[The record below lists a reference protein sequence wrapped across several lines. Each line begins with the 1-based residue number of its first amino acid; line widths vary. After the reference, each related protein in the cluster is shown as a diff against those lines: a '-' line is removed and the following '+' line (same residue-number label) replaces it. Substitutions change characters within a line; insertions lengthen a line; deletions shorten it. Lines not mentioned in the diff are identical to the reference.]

1 MRAMQEI
8 LLVDGYN
15 IIHAWSDLKTTAEY
29 SLEDARHALLE
40 IMQDYQGYSGY
51 RIIVVFDAHMIPG
64 GLEKKEIIGGVE
76 VVYTRENE
84 TADRYIERFVDG
96 LSEYVRVMVA
106 TSDYLQQT
114 IVMSRGAVR
123 ISARELLEQVRLF
136 KRDIKKE
143 YLDKPEPKS
152 NTLEEWASP
161 EVAKILDRWRKQG

>member
-64 GLEKKEIIGGVE
+64 GLEKKNNWG
-76 VVYTRENE
+76 
-84 TADRYIERFVDG
+84 
-96 LSEYVRVMVA
+96 
-106 TSDYLQQT
+106 
-114 IVMSRGAVR
+114 RGSG
-123 ISARELLEQVRLF
+123 IHPG
-136 KRDIKKE
+136 K
-143 YLDKPEPKS
+143 
-152 NTLEEWASP
+152 
-161 EVAKILDRWRKQG
+161 

>member
-96 LSEYVRVMVA
+96 LPEYVRVMVA

-114 IVMSRGAVR
+114 IVMSGL
-123 ISARELLEQVRLF
+123 SASLPGSCWSRSGFL
-136 KRDIKKE
+136 KGI
-143 YLDKPEPKS
+143 
-152 NTLEEWASP
+152 
-161 EVAKILDRWRKQG
+161 

>member
-96 LSEYVRVMVA
+96 LPEYVRVMVA

-123 ISARELLEQVRLF
+123 ISARELLEQVRLL
-136 KRDIKKE
+136 KGI
-143 YLDKPEPKS
+143 
-152 NTLEEWASP
+152 
-161 EVAKILDRWRKQG
+161 